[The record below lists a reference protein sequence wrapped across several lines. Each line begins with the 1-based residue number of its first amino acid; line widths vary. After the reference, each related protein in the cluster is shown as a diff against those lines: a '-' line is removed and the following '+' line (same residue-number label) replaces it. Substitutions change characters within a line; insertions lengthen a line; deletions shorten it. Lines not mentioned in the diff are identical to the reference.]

1 MERELQNLRLGKESM
16 TEVEPSL
23 CINGC
28 GFFSTPQ
35 TKNLCSKCYNNF
47 LKNES
52 SRYLDTIRDH
62 TKTATEEGEKATTV
76 VEKHSEEAVVVVKNK
91 KRSRCNACNKKVGL
105 LGFQCRCGHMFCGS
119 HRHPEEHSCLSD
131 YKTAAITDLTIQN
144 PVIKADKLYRRI

>member
-16 TEVEPSL
+16 TEVEPCL
-23 CINGC
+23 CMNGC

-76 VEKHSEEAVVVVKNK
+76 NK